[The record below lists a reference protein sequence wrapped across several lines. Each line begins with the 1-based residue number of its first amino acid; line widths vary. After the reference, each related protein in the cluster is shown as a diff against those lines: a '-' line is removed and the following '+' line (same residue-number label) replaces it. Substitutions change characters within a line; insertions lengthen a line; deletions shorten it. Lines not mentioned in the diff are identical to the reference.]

1 MAPVE
6 CWALCAYAYP
16 APPTALQPASAE
28 KDEFVRKELQC
39 KEANL
44 CITCFDSYKSYPPGG
59 SILFTY
65 INPYESINAACSHIS
80 AHLAAISSLLL
91 IVETLPPPSWLRD
104 TPSPDSRSVS
114 PCLYQWQWQLAT
126 LLLHFKATHHPANSA
141 QLEHEYN
148 IFSQLNTVFK
158 YLKVDAKLSV
168 VNS

>member
-28 KDEFVRKELQC
+28 KDEFGRKELQC

-65 INPYESINAACSHIS
+65 INPACSHIS
-80 AHLAAISSLLL
+80 AHLAAISSLL
-91 IVETLPPPSWLRD
+91 IIMETLPPPPSWLRD

-141 QLEHEYN
+141 QLKHEYN